1 MIASA
6 SPATPQLG
14 SHLPRDL
21 RPRRWRS
28 PKESSSGAL
37 PSAGR
42 RQKYHAMAGREH
54 HLATLDPSK
63 SSLMVM
69 APARQKTPATLKSP

>member
-1 MIASA
+1 MIAIA

-14 SHLPRDL
+14 SLLPRVV

-28 PKESSSGAL
+28 PPKIFHQPL
-37 PSAGR
+37 PSLAAA
-42 RQKYHAMAGREH
+42 KYHPMAGKERR
-54 HLATLDPSK
+54 LATLDPSK

-69 APARQKTPATLKSP
+69 APAPQKTPATLKSP